1 MARGSSQ
8 YFSSGSARSEISN
21 RVIADVKSPIKGL
34 GKLIRSKSAD
44 RVSSE
49 LVSKNLQESERT
61 IVSQSNEYATIY
73 KDGVQIMIKT
83 SGKPDAVDFTA
94 KELKALKGATFTHNH
109 PMVDGQDIPF
119 SRADLGF
126 ARNAQLEEIRAVSGN
141 TVFSIKPSPEFFKIP
156 KGKFNEILNGF
167 RDEQIK
173 RLGFNPK
180 TFNEKSDVADKVRVL
195 DATFTEFDKFYK
207 INYTKSTL

>member
-21 RVIADVKSPIKGL
+21 RAIADVKSPIKGL

-49 LVSKNLQESERT
+49 LVSKNLTDSERT

-83 SGKPDAVDFTA
+83 SGKPDAVDFTL

-119 SRADLGF
+119 SRDDLSF

-141 TVFSIKPSPEFFKIP
+141 TIFSIKPSPEFYKIP
-156 KGKFNEILNGF
+156 KSKFTDLLNSF
-167 RDEQIK
+167 RDIEIK
-173 RLGFNPK
+173 REGFDPK
-180 TFNEKSDVADKVRVL
+180 TFSRDATVATQVRVL
-195 DATFTEFDKFYK
+195 DATFKEFDRKYK